1 MRGLYVLYYMGSH
14 PVKTDQYSTTTPL
27 FILWQI
33 ALSLSLPLSI
43 SSNFALLL
51 THTQTVEI
59 NQMEHQVFFL
69 SKVYYN
75 IESRRIECECCY
87 YDMRKATAQ
96 FLVVGIFLLPD
107 MFIWLKGVCVCLFI
121 ICYTHFFFDI
131 SYYYY
136 YYYIFFFFSGA
147 FLGSDEAVRFQGN
160 TTSKDHFRLLQS
172 DGEFVLVGAR

>member
-1 MRGLYVLYYMGSH
+1 MRGRYYSMGSH

-33 ALSLSLPLSI
+33 ALSLYPLVYV

-51 THTQTVEI
+51 THTHTDRQWRSI
-59 NQMEHQVFFL
+59 RWSIKSF

-75 IESRRIECECCY
+75 IESRRIEYECCY

-107 MFIWLKGVCVCLFI
+107 MFIWLKGVCVYSSFV
-121 ICYTHFFFDI
+121 THIFFFDI

-136 YYYIFFFFSGA
+136 YYNIINIFFFWGVSRIRRSGA
-147 FLGSDEAVRFQGN
+147 FPRQHDQ
-160 TTSKDHFRLLQS
+160 
-172 DGEFVLVGAR
+172 